1 MKKVFKAA
9 SMEII
14 NLGEILTNEVI
25 NTSTPAVSGGDNGDG
40 GDLDGE

>member
-25 NTSTPAVSGGDNGDG
+25 NASAGTDG
-40 GDLDGE
+40 GDDNNLDGE

>member
-25 NTSTPAVSGGDNGDG
+25 NASAGSGKDGEDNN
-40 GDLDGE
+40 DLDGE